1 MPAPH
6 IMPKFLLFG
15 GAHLDQI
22 GRPATRLEPGQSN
35 PGHLNRSLG
44 GVAANIA
51 QSLAKLDWS
60 VVLSTIVGTDS
71 DGTFVRQSLEKAG
84 IDMRALVISDQYH
97 SASYTAIEEQNGA
110 LLAAIADMGIY
121 DHYPTGQIENAL
133 SLTTSE
139 TILLA
144 DTNLSADA
152 LQTLTS
158 KKSEQFLAICATS
171 GPKANRAMDIL
182 ADIDLLICNESEAA
196 ILADEF
202 ADLSALPHIL
212 AEEGVKQGI
221 ITKGNAGVTAWIGD
235 SLHHLPAPPVKVK
248 SSNGAGDC
256 LAACI
261 LHGLALT
268 GSLHN
273 ALPYGMAGASLALM
287 SNQSVPEILNRTM
300 LEACLEDTPTA

>member
-1 MPAPH
+1 MSAPE
-6 IMPKFLLFG
+6 IEPKFLLFG

-22 GRPATRLEPGQSN
+22 GRPAGRLEPGQSN
-35 PGHLNRSLG
+35 PGRLNRSLG

-60 VVLSTIVGTDS
+60 VALSTIVGEDS
-71 DGTFVRQSLEKAG
+71 DGVFVRQSLEEAG
-84 IDMRALVISDQYH
+84 IDLSFVTTSDHYH

-121 DHYPTGQIENAL
+121 DHYPAQQIEHAL
-133 SLTTSE
+133 AQINNE
-139 TILLA
+139 TIILA
-144 DTNLSADA
+144 DTNLSSEA
-152 LQTLTS
+152 LAALV
-158 KKSEQFLAICATS
+158 EQKGEHFLAICATS

-182 ADIDLLICNESEAA
+182 TDMDLLICNESEAA

-212 AEEGVKQGI
+212 YEEGVQQGI
-221 ITKGNAGVTAWIGD
+221 ITKGNDGVTAWIGND
-235 SLHHLPAPPVKVK
+235 LHHLPAPPVKVK

-268 GSLHN
+268 GSILT

-300 LEACLEDTPTA
+300 LEACLAETPTA

>member
-1 MPAPH
+1 MSAPQTE
-6 IMPKFLLFG
+6 PKFLLFG
-15 GAHLDQI
+15 GAHMDQI
-22 GRPATRLEPGQSN
+22 GRPTGRLEPGQSN

-51 QSLAKLDWS
+51 QSLARLDWP
-60 VVLSTIVGTDS
+60 VALSTIVGNDS
-71 DGTFVRQSLEKAG
+71 DGIFVRQSLEKAR
-84 IDMRALVISDQYH
+84 IDLGLVAISDHHH

-121 DHYPTGQIENAL
+121 DHYPVEQIGQALAQTGDGAL
-133 SLTTSE
+133 
-139 TILLA
+139 ILA
-144 DTNLSADA
+144 DTNLSSDA
-152 LQTLTS
+152 LKALA
-158 KKSEQFLAICATS
+158 EQKGEHFLAICATS

-182 ADIDLLICNESEAA
+182 ADLDLLICNESEAA

-212 AEEGVKQGI
+212 HEEGVRQGI
-221 ITKGNAGVTAWIGD
+221 ITRGNKGVTAWIGD
-235 SLHHLPAPPVKVK
+235 DLHHLPAPPVKVK

-268 GSLHN
+268 GSLPA

-300 LEACLEDTPTA
+300 LEACLADTPTA